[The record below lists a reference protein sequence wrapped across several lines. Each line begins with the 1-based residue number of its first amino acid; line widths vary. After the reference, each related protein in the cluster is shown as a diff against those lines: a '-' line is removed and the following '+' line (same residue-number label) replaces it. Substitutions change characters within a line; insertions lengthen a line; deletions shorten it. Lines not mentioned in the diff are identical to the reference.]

1 MSKKQEKE
9 RGNSWMRFTPL
20 IAFAVVVLV
29 GLLAFMGGKLTVK
42 GLPIVNEIRVEFPI
56 PGTTLV
62 TVNDKPDKAS
72 LLLSATDL
80 WTNTGII
87 LQPKEVV
94 IISASGRVN
103 LAIHRLVE
111 AGFTDI
117 RPRHVWVGPDG
128 QKSDFQEV
136 KLSYQKQLTIC
147 PKADA
152 GTLLACLHQDG
163 DPKPGKNNPRPDNI
177 IVLGSKCRIVNK
189 MDTKCTLWL
198 VVNDA
203 VLENDDR
210 SRRAY
215 LEIED
220 DSDPKIYYPP
230 ENFKGSYNANDP
242 MSWSPIQ
249 RWRYIVKHQYW
260 QLWYDDNIGFYQIQ
274 IDFDRQSPPAKS

>member
-1 MSKKQEKE
+1 MTITIYCL
-9 RGNSWMRFTPL
+9 G
-20 IAFAVVVLV
+20 
-29 GLLAFMGGKLTVK
+29 
-42 GLPIVNEIRVEFPI
+42 
-56 PGTTLV
+56 
-62 TVNDKPDKAS
+62 
-72 LLLSATDL
+72 
-80 WTNTGII
+80 
-87 LQPKEVV
+87 
-94 IISASGRVN
+94 
-103 LAIHRLVE
+103 
-111 AGFTDI
+111 
-117 RPRHVWVGPDG
+117 
-128 QKSDFQEV
+128 
-136 KLSYQKQLTIC
+136 QLTIC
-147 PKADA
+147 PKADT

-163 DPKPGKNNPRPDNI
+163 DPKPGKINPRPDNI

-274 IDFDRQSPPAKS
+274 IDFDRQSLQAKNWGLIDRLLSAASPAKPERRSREPFQLNQGKGDRYFMPERGEISCN